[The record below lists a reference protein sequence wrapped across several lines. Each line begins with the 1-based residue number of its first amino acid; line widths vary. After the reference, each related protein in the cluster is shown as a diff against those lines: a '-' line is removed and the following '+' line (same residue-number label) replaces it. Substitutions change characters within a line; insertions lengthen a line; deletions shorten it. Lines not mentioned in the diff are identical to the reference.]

1 MWSHATWKVDSPNV
15 STRNNLK
22 LRNVNVYKQSRQV
35 IDFETTINR
44 CFTFPIKWILVAC
57 CLHGRPCKASN
68 QKTTRKSKPA
78 TFSNNLLHIMWK
90 ICAQGWQ
97 TWTFTHGYHEIHSCQ
112 KPINANNKLEDG
124 PHMYLK
130 VLEPKWNRK
139 RSRWEFKHWSRT
151 TAAQHAL
158 LSNNSAH
165 YWHANTGAGNF
176 NQSMNVEAVPPQHSM
191 HC

>member
-139 RSRWEFKHWSRT
+139 RSRWEGSLRFFFATLIFMMFPSFCRSLRYSLFSIS
-151 TAAQHAL
+151 L
-158 LSNNSAH
+158 LLV
-165 YWHANTGAGNF
+165 
-176 NQSMNVEAVPPQHSM
+176 MN
-191 HC
+191 